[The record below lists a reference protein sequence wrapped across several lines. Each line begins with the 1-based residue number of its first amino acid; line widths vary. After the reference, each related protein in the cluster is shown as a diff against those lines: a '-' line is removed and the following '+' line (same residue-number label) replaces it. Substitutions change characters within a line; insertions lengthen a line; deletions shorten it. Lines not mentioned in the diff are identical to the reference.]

1 MKRMMMFFGLLAM
14 ALGLLAQTAVPP
26 ALGDGTEAIP
36 YQIATWQN
44 LYWLS
49 QTQSAWDKH
58 FIQTADI
65 DFADAEPAIESL
77 CKNQSSGG
85 TKES

>member
-1 MKRMMMFFGLLAM
+1 MKRLMFVLGLFLLAFS
-14 ALGLLAQTAVPP
+14 LLAQTAVPP
-26 ALGDGTEAIP
+26 ALGDGTEANP

-49 QTQSAWDKH
+49 QNSSAWDKY